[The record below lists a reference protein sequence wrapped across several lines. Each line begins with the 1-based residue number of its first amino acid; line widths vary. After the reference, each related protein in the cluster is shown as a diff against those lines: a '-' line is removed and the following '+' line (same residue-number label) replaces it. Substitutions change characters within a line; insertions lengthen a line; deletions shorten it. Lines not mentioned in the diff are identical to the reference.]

1 MANLRIGYVGLLLLS
16 FSSLGIAQSTRV
28 DAKSAKAQQPEAQ
41 SAEPASETGAAPDDG
56 ATRVR
61 RRARPAPCWR
71 QAGLTPDM
79 VNQRWKL
86 EDEQKSKIAAVCTE
100 PSTSAQQKHDKI
112 EQIQVETDQAIAR
125 LIPVK
130 ERKAFDQCQAGVE
143 RSKPHPAGQK
153 ELGPCG
159 GIIPEDDM
167 SNGAEEHS
175 H

>member
-1 MANLRIGYVGLLLLS
+1 MANLRIARVGLLVLT
-16 FSSLGIAQSTRV
+16 FSSLGLAQSTQA
-28 DAKSAKAQQPEAQ
+28 DTNSGKASQPAAQ
-41 SAEPASETGAAPDDG
+41 SAEPGSDANAAPDAAG
-56 ATRVR
+56 GVG
-61 RRARPAPCWR
+61 RRAHGTPCWR

-112 EQIQVETDQAIAR
+112 EQIHVETDAAIAR
-125 LIPVK
+125 LIPVN
-130 ERKAFDQCQAGVE
+130 ERKTFDQCQTE
-143 RSKPHPAGQK
+143 LEHSKPHPSGQR

-159 GIIPEDDM
+159 GIILQDEM
-167 SNGAEEHS
+167 SNGAEDHS

>member
-1 MANLRIGYVGLLLLS
+1 MANLRIGYVGLLLLT
-16 FSSLGIAQSTRV
+16 FCSLGIAQSTPV
-28 DAKSAKAQQPEAQ
+28 DTNSGKASEPAAQ
-41 SAEPASETGAAPDDG
+41 SAEPASDAGVPDNSAG
-56 ATRVR
+56 RGR
-61 RRARPAPCWR
+61 RRTHPTPCWR

-86 EDEQKSKIAAVCTE
+86 EEEQKRNIAAACTE
-100 PSTSAQQKHDKI
+100 PSTSAQQKRGKI
-112 EQIQVETDQAIAR
+112 EQIQVETGQAIAR
-125 LIPVK
+125 LIPAK
-130 ERKAFDQCQAGVE
+130 ERKIFDQCEAELE

-159 GIIPEDDM
+159 GMIPEDDM